1 MTHRTLRCE
10 LRFIAAIAVLAAA
23 IALSGCNDPGAV
35 AAKAAND
42 VATAIGAA
50 ETTIGQLQAGGTIS
64 ATEAK
69 NILGYLNAANS
80 LDSQFI
86 SCIGTVHAA
95 KGAASGYLTCAQ
107 TFLNGLQDPAEL
119 ANLRVSNPASQQKV
133 DLVVNSVTLILQTVI
148 TALSGSK

>member
-1 MTHRTLRCE
+1 MTYR
-10 LRFIAAIAVLAAA
+10 RFDARPFLLMLAICVFVMMP
-23 IALSGCNDPGAV
+23 IGCNDPGAV

-64 ATEAK
+64 AAEAK